1 MSDEKREKREKHKT
15 PVAFDPVEAALK
27 QMFDDV
33 ASEDVPED
41 FAELIAK
48 LSDKP
53 HKGEKRTDKPH
64 KGDKK

>member
-1 MSDEKREKREKHKT
+1 MTDEKREKREKMKT

-33 ASEDVPED
+33 ASEEVPDD
-41 FAELIAK
+41 FADLISK

-53 HKGEKRTDKPH
+53 L
-64 KGDKK
+64 KGDK